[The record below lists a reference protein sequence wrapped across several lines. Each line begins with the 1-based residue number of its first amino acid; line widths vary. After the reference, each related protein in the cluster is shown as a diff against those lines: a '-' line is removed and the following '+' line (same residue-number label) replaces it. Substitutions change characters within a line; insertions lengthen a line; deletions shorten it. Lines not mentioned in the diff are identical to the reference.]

1 MIWQAF
7 REWRQNRILRRHAL
21 PTDAWEFNIAALPLM
36 KGLSTDELGRLREL
50 VTLFLYQKDVTAAA
64 GHHLQDDVRLKIA
77 VQACLPILNLGLD
90 YYVGWVTVIVY
101 PNEFVPEHRYTD
113 DAGVVHV
120 TRDIMIGES
129 WERGPVILSAA
140 DALRSGS
147 LDGVNVV
154 IHEFAHKLD
163 MLNGQADGYPPL
175 HRGMS
180 SAAWA
185 QVFSRA
191 YEDFCSSVQ
200 AGIETGIDPYAA
212 ENPAEFFA
220 VLSEVF
226 FETPKVLLE
235 QYPEVY
241 EQLAGFYRQDPA
253 LRLG

>member
-7 REWRQNRILRRHAL
+7 REWRRNRILQRQAL
-21 PTDAWEFNIAALPLM
+21 PERAWLSVVATLPLM
-36 KGLSTDELGRLREL
+36 KGLTPDELGRLREL
-50 VTLFLYQKDVTAAA
+50 ATLFLYHKDVTAAA
-64 GHHLQDDVRLKIA
+64 GHHLQHDVRLKIA
-77 VQACLPILNLGLD
+77 AQACLPILNLGLD
-90 YYVGWVTVIVY
+90 YYAGWISVIVY

-113 DAGVVHV
+113 EAGVVHV

-140 DALRSGS
+140 DAERSGN

-163 MLNGQADGYPPL
+163 MLNGRADGYPPL

-185 QVFSRA
+185 QAFSRA
-191 YEDFCSSVQ
+191 YEDFSNKVH
-200 AGIETGIDPYAA
+200 AGRETAIDPYAA

-226 FETPKVLLE
+226 FETPKVLQQ

-241 EQLAGFYRQDPA
+241 QQLAGFYRQDPA
-253 LRLG
+253 SRLC